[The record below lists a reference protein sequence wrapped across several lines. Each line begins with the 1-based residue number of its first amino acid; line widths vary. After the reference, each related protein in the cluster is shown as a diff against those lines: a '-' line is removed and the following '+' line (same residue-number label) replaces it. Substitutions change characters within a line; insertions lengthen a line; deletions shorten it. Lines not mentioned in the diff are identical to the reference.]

1 MRAAQRIVAK
11 IQCDVLGRLQ
21 ADREW
26 DLRNSGLDEVHKHI
40 KEIRYDAESI
50 TRQMMKLEVPED
62 WVETVPVDPKEKHQ
76 SESVE
81 PGPPGAAAE
90 KGEDNLPRIA
100 DIMEP
105 REDSPG
111 SEEDDVDVKA
121 RFFVAVNVR
130 SGHRKL
136 HIWGKCGTKP
146 GENFSA
152 YEPHDTLTGVKFNSL
167 CGHCWKGKQPCEV
180 EESSTTSSSSS
191 SSSDMD

>member
-1 MRAAQRIVAK
+1 M
-11 IQCDVLGRLQ
+11 
-21 ADREW
+21 
-26 DLRNSGLDEVHKHI
+26 DEVHKHI

-81 PGPPGAAAE
+81 PGPPGAAPE

-121 RFFVAVNVR
+121 RFFVAVNIR